1 MECAISAP
9 GAIKRIGRGKLSAKC
24 STGDKS
30 TRWKCSTG
38 DKCILLAFIVQ
49 SLKLYELE
57 DAPYASAHPQDGR
70 QNGSRGLGI
79 GRWQGRPDEKPAVP
93 KKFYMCEMPPPKQ
106 PGWRKCRKTPINKG
120 FSRFASLGRFAVP
133 SNGNAENN
141 FRSIYPLTDWRFFW
155 YNLNRDE
162 G

>member
-1 MECAISAP
+1 MLVHTHKMGGKMGREGLESVVGKVAP
-9 GAIKRIGRGKLSAKC
+9 MK
-24 STGDKS
+24 
-30 TRWKCSTG
+30 
-38 DKCILLAFIVQ
+38 
-49 SLKLYELE
+49 
-57 DAPYASAHPQDGR
+57 
-70 QNGSRGLGI
+70 
-79 GRWQGRPDEKPAVP
+79 KPAVP
-93 KKFYMCEMPPPKQ
+93 KKIYMCEMPPPKQ

-141 FRSIYPLTDWRFFW
+141 FRSIYPLTDWRVFW